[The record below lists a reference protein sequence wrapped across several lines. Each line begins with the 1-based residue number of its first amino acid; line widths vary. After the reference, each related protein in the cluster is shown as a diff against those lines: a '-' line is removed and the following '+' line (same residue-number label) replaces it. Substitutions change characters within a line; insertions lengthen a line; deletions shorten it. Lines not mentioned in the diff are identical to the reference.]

1 VRVERRSTLSALSR
15 DQYQGDPMSS
25 HVYKLIEL
33 VGTSPTSTDDAIRN
47 AIQKAAVT
55 VKHID
60 WYQVVESRGH
70 VQDGRIA
77 HFQVSLK
84 VGFRI
89 EDE

>member
-1 VRVERRSTLSALSR
+1 
-15 DQYQGDPMSS
+15 MSS

-47 AIQKAAVT
+47 AIQKASVT

>member
-1 VRVERRSTLSALSR
+1 
-15 DQYQGDPMSS
+15 MSS